1 MRLVNFVKKIRL
13 NTIILIF
20 CTPILIS
27 WGTIGH
33 ENINRLAVLCIPK
46 PLVNFFY
53 NHIDFMVTASS
64 VPDMR
69 RYALEDKSEV
79 PKHFIDLENFGP
91 LDSIPFSLHDAQ
103 RKYGKDFLQK
113 NGILP
118 WCIEETM
125 NKLTKAFKEK
135 RKNEILFLAADLGH
149 YIADAYTPL
158 HTTVNYDGQL
168 TSQKGIHDFW
178 ESKLI
183 NCLNVNLMNHSVKPV
198 LIVDIHKEIW
208 KIIQHSNS
216 LVDSI
221 LLIDKDLR
229 IKHSVQNDIYSK
241 EYAHEYCLLARGMP
255 ERQMRSAANS
265 IASYWF
271 TAWVNAGSPDLSELD
286 NINQYRLSSANLKKE
301 LRLLRNKPS
310 LIK

>member
-1 MRLVNFVKKIRL
+1 MGLLNFGKKTRLSI
-13 NTIILIF
+13 IILVF
-20 CTPILIS
+20 LSPILIS

-33 ENINRLAVLCIPK
+33 ENINRLAVLSLPK
-46 PLVNFFY
+46 PLITFFY
-53 NHIDFMVTASS
+53 SHIDFIVTGAS

-69 RYALEDKSEV
+69 RYTLEDKSEV
-79 PKHFIDLENFGP
+79 PKHYIDLENFGP
-91 LDSIPFSLHDAQ
+91 IDSIPVSLHEAQ

-168 TSQKGIHDFW
+168 TNQKGIHDFW

-183 NCLNVNLMNHSVKPV
+183 NCLNVNLINHSVKPV
-198 LIVDIHKEIW
+198 LITDIHKENW
-208 KIIQHSNS
+208 QIIQHSNS

-229 IKHSVQNDIYSK
+229 IKHSVQNDIYSE

-255 ERQMRSAANS
+255 ERQMRLAANS

-271 TAWVNAGSPDLSELD
+271 TAWVNAGKPDLSELD
-286 NINQYRLSSANLKKE
+286 NIPQSHTSSGNLKKE

-310 LIK
+310 LIR